1 MAYKIAL
8 ILHTDVK
15 LLENHKFKRN
25 SKKLERILL
34 SAKKKKK
41 NQTTQPY
48 QVRVNVFFIY
58 L

>member
-34 SAKKKKK
+34 SAKKK